1 MGELKAPTPSTPGS
15 SDVGPEPL
23 TAGVA
28 GISAPTEARPAPTEE
43 TPICESATV
52 EAWSGETEPIGGD
65 RQSRRKTWVIA
76 AIVTLAAIVVAAAVW
91 FGYLA
96 WPRAS
101 QSDSPSAA
109 PSPTPTPS
117 AAPAPAPMP
126 TSAQAPPATV
136 TVQPPPPT
144 AQASLTPNV
153 GIPMEVVA
161 TYDRQFLN
169 NMVAKGWIITNPEAM
184 VKNAH
189 RTCAL
194 FQKGVAPDE
203 VNRQLV
209 IGTGMTMYEAVQFS
223 STAML
228 TYPDCP

>member
-1 MGELKAPTPSTPGS
+1 MLFR
-15 SDVGPEPL
+15 
-23 TAGVA
+23 
-28 GISAPTEARPAPTEE
+28 SAILA
-43 TPICESATV
+43 
-52 EAWSGETEPIGGD
+52 
-65 RQSRRKTWVIA
+65 
-76 AIVTLAAIVVAAAVW
+76 LAAIAVGAAAW

-96 WPRAS
+96 WPRAGH
-101 QSDSPSAA
+101 SDSPSAA
-109 PSPTPTPS
+109 APSPTLTTN
-117 AAPAPAPMP
+117 AAPPPAPMP

-136 TVQPPPPT
+136 TEQLPPST
-144 AQASLTPNV
+144 VHASPTPNV

-161 TYDRQFLN
+161 TYDRHFLH
-169 NMVAKGWIITNPEAM
+169 NMVTKGWIITNPEAM

-194 FQKGVAPDE
+194 FQKGLAPEE

-209 IGTGMTMYEAVQFS
+209 TGTGMTMYEAVQFS